1 MRRSSPARAP
11 RAQSKGHD
19 MLVPS
24 FYIEEEEDEP
34 TKTQAGRSSDSRL
47 AYAMS
52 LGNGGYVT
60 MAHSMSDDA
69 KY

>member
-1 MRRSSPARAP
+1 MRRSSPARA
-11 RAQSKGHD
+11 AQAQGKGHD

-24 FYIEEEEDEP
+24 FYIEEEDEP
-34 TKTQAGRSSDSRL
+34 TKTQTGRTPDSRL

-60 MAHSMSDDA
+60 MAHSLSDDA